1 MRIVT
6 GYRAEAHITSN
17 DDQGR
22 NQGVTGTG
30 RYLFQVGNRMEA
42 QLTSA
47 TIVTI
52 RDGEA
57 LMKGV
62 HFRIAP
68 GEDETITI
76 PAAGSGNHYMGYV
89 VARYTKTATTGIE
102 NVVLTLLRGTEVPV
116 ATELIAPTIQDGDI
130 LGGSGNITCDMILG
144 VVRVNSSGARTLE
157 SGEGMSGGYN
167 IAPAAEDVRETLAGY
182 QTVLGRLG
190 AMTTY
195 EEETLQLAADSS
207 VITTTQAILKMYRI
221 GNLAIVCW
229 NIIGQLKKSGEQTL
243 ANIDPER
250 APIGNVFHDFVT
262 AEGNRYLITVRTNG
276 TINIQNTSDEL
287 PTAAQRMRGQ
297 IVFLIGDSPYWPVP
311 EQESET
317 SPIS

>member
-6 GYRAEAHITSN
+6 GYAGEAHITSN

-30 RYLFQVGNRMEA
+30 RYVYKVGNKMEA

-47 TIVTI
+47 TLVTI

-68 GEDETITI
+68 GADETITI
-76 PAAGSGNHYMGYV
+76 PAAESGNHYMGYI
-89 VARYTKTATTGIE
+89 VARYAKDATTGVE
-102 NVVLTLLRGTEVPV
+102 TMRLVLLRGTEVPT

-130 LGGSGNITCDMILG
+130 LAGGRACDMILG
-144 VVRVNSSGARTLE
+144 MVRVNSSGARVLE
-157 SGEGMSGGYN
+157 TGEGMNGGYTL
-167 IAPAAEDVRETLAGY
+167 IQSAAEMQDTLAGNY
-182 QTVLGRLG
+182 TFLGRID
-190 AMTTY
+190 AMTRY
-195 EEETLQLAADSS
+195 EEETLQLAAEST
-207 VITTTQAILKMYRI
+207 VITTTQAVLKMYRI

-229 NIIGQLKKSGEQTL
+229 NIIGQLKRSGEQVI

-250 APIGNVFHDFVT
+250 PPIANVYHDFVT
-262 AEGNRYLITVRTNG
+262 AEGSRYLIAVRTNG
-276 TINIQNTSDEL
+276 TITIQSTTEEL
-287 PTAAQRMRGQ
+287 PTANQRMRGQ
-297 IVFLIGDSPYWPVP
+297 IVFLISDDPSWPVP
-311 EQESET
+311 ETATT
-317 SPIS
+317 SGGF